1 VRKLYYNLTV
11 TGLSVTVALGIGS
24 LELLSA
30 LGVASIDLG
39 AVGYLVVA
47 LFAVTWLVAV
57 AVWRFGR
64 IEERWA
70 PAGRV

>member
-30 LGVASIDLG
+30 LGVASVDLG
-39 AVGYLVVA
+39 DVGYLVVG
-47 LFAVTWLVAV
+47 LFAVTWLVAA
-57 AVWRFGR
+57 AVWRFAR
-64 IEERWA
+64 IEQRWA
-70 PAGRV
+70 P